1 MTDARTLVSAAV
13 AVIRTG
19 ETTDP
24 TVARI
29 SRGYRPLFTRG
40 YPKPTSIEEA
50 AMNVTV
56 DELRSYYDA
65 LSRHEWTFDFSDD
78 CRVWDKGRRELDYLQ
93 GMTTKNSRFAELF
106 RDFSNYVWR
115 SPPKPAR
122 P

>member
-1 MTDARTLVSAAV
+1 MTDAQTQVSAAV

-24 TVARI
+24 TLARI
-29 SRGYRPLFTRG
+29 FRSYQPLFTRG

-78 CRVWDKGRRELDYLQ
+78 CRVWDKGRCELDYLQ

-106 RDFSNYVWR
+106 RDFGNYVWGGA
-115 SPPKPAR
+115 PKPAR